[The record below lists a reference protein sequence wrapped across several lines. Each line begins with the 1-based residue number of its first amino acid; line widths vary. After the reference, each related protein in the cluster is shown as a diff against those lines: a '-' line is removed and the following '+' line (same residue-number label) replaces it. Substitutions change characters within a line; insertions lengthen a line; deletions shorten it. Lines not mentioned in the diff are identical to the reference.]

1 VKDAQNVRMKSQP
14 GGARFRVRVTARLHR
29 LSVASA
35 AFAGCL
41 VLCQCSWLSSPPVPS
56 PEPSG
61 STTPPQ
67 VRTLTDANV
76 IKAGDLPRPIGRGKV
91 ISYDRHARPLDQL
104 LICQTQSLKALGALE
119 IKSRSFRS
127 DYPSGAQPFPR
138 SSLDKE
144 PDRYAVAL
152 QFADPAAAQR
162 AKYAVEGWVINCAA
176 GGKLSNGTHVVR
188 QSFDWTVVAAD
199 PAQAEVAEIVYQRN
213 GSSSSNA
220 YFESIGLTVLQD
232 RMMITVYVFYTDE
245 SLYSL
250 NMEDDEAGFAHP
262 QIGLI
267 GAAVKR
273 LSH

>member
-1 VKDAQNVRMKSQP
+1 
-14 GGARFRVRVTARLHR
+14 
-29 LSVASA
+29 
-35 AFAGCL
+35 
-41 VLCQCSWLSSPPVPS
+41 
-56 PEPSG
+56 
-61 STTPPQ
+61 
-67 VRTLTDANV
+67 
-76 IKAGDLPRPIGRGKV
+76 
-91 ISYDRHARPLDQL
+91 
-104 LICQTQSLKALGALE
+104 
-119 IKSRSFRS
+119 
-127 DYPSGAQPFPR
+127 
-138 SSLDKE
+138 
-144 PDRYAVAL
+144 
-152 QFADPAAAQR
+152 
-162 AKYAVEGWVINCAA
+162 
-176 GGKLSNGTHVVR
+176 
-188 QSFDWTVVAAD
+188 VVAAD